1 MLRYKETMR
10 IDLLVVMGPL
20 LSQYNEHVKNLTLD
34 RTFEEE
40 VDDMIETLKKRC
52 EKIIPG
58 IEILV
63 IPSTDDAIS
72 LHPIPQPPYDLRSK
86 SIAKFA
92 SNPTTIRLELNKTEC
107 KLNIINYDL
116 IHYIDES
123 KCGRATK

>member
-1 MLRYKETMR
+1 MR

-20 LSQYNEHVKNLTLD
+20 LSQYNQNVQNFTLE

-40 VDDMIETLKKRC
+40 VDDIIETLRNRC

-72 LHPIPQPPYDLRSK
+72 LHPIPQPPYDLKSK

-92 SNPTTIRLELNKTEC
+92 SNPATVRLESNKTEC

-116 IHYIDES
+116 INYIDES